1 MGVGRKD
8 AFWLMGFF
16 SRETF
21 NSINDTLVK
30 DSQAEWR
37 KQRNKGLGCIQALGP
52 VLSKEQGREVSP
64 AWSGTVT
71 DEKKVR

>member
-16 SRETF
+16 FQEL

-30 DSQAEWR
+30 DSQAGGE
-37 KQRNKGLGCIQALGP
+37 NKGTKG
-52 VLSKEQGREVSP
+52 
-64 AWSGTVT
+64 
-71 DEKKVR
+71 

>member
-30 DSQAEWR
+30 DSQAGWR

-71 DEKKVR
+71 DEKKVT